1 MVLFYSNKEYFMEK
15 RLLSLIDER
24 KEELYSLLS
33 SLIRIDTQNFDS
45 YGREEAIVPFLKEEA
60 SRLGLNFDV
69 YSPLDIEGF
78 TELEDY
84 MDGRNLE
91 NRPCVT
97 LQMMGSEKGEG
108 VHMMAHTDTVEV
120 GDPSNWTRDPHSG
133 DIENGCIYGRG
144 ACDDKYAIATA
155 LFLLRLLH
163 DEGIT
168 PKHTIT
174 FSAYSDEEHG
184 GSHGAMA
191 SVIRYPHRR
200 ILNLDCKNFEIWSC
214 AAGGGNIKLSYAFDA
229 PKDSTLDTALVLP
242 LILEETEKFGARR
255 KAELAAN
262 PNYEGTTIHEGAMR
276 YMEVKCGDA
285 GADLGSGYVWF
296 QYYTDKTTSE
306 MDAEIDEMVA
316 VINEKLAPL
325 GASVTGRERNTRSFR
340 YGFVPKDADTVC
352 ELQRA
357 AKRATGREVL
367 PVGACLSDLSVI
379 LHYGSPDAFSF
390 GIGRDFNAV
399 GGAHQPN
406 EFVTCEDLVEFTK
419 ILAAYLCDVAL

>member
-1 MVLFYSNKEYFMEK
+1 MEK
-15 RLLSLIDER
+15 QLLSLIDAR
-24 KEELYSLLS
+24 KEELFGLLS
-33 SLIRIDTQNFDS
+33 SLLRIDTQNFDTH
-45 YGREEAIVPFLKEEA
+45 GREAAIVPFLREEA
-60 SRLGLNFDV
+60 ERLGLPCDV
-69 YSPLDIEGF
+69 YSPLEIDGF

-84 MDGRNLE
+84 LPGRNLE

-97 LQMMGSEKGEG
+97 LRMAGSEEGDG
-108 VHMMAHTDTVEV
+108 VHLMAHSDTVEV
-120 GDPSNWTRDPHSG
+120 GDAANWERNPHSG

-144 ACDDKYAIATA
+144 ACDDKYAVAA
-155 LFLLRLLH
+155 SLFLLRLLH

-168 PKHTIT
+168 PKRPIT

-214 AAGGGNIKLSYAFDA
+214 AAGGGNVKLSYAFDT

-242 LILEETEKFGARR
+242 LILEETERFGARR

-262 PNYEGTTIHEGAMR
+262 PNYEGTTIYQGAMR
-276 YMEVKCGDA
+276 YMEVKCGNA
-285 GADLGSGYVWF
+285 GADMGSGYVWF
-296 QYYTDKTTSE
+296 QYYTDKTTAE
-306 MDAEIDEMVA
+306 MDAEIEEMIG
-316 VINEKLAPL
+316 VINQKLAPH
-325 GASVTGRERNTRSFR
+325 GASVTGWERNTRSFR
-340 YGFVPKDADTVC
+340 YGFVPKDAETVR
-352 ELQRA
+352 ELQMA
-357 AKRATGREVL
+357 AKRATGRDV
-367 PVGACLSDLSVI
+367 PAVGACLSDLSVI

-390 GIGRDFNAV
+390 GIGRDFNAP

-406 EFVTCEDLVEFTK
+406 EFVTCDALLEFTK

>member
-1 MVLFYSNKEYFMEK
+1 MEK

-24 KEELYSLLS
+24 REELFSLLS

-45 YGREEAIVPFLKEEA
+45 HGLEAAIVPFLKEEA
-60 SRLGLNFDV
+60 ARLGLACDV

-78 TELEDY
+78 TALPDY
-84 MDGRNLE
+84 MEGRNLE
-91 NRPCVT
+91 DRPCVT
-97 LQMMGSEKGEG
+97 LEMPGSEGGEG
-108 VHMMAHTDTVEV
+108 VHLMAHSDTVEI
-120 GDPSNWTRDPHSG
+120 GDRANWERDPHSG
-133 DIENGCIYGRG
+133 DIEDGRIYGRG
-144 ACDDKYAIATA
+144 ACDDKYAIAA
-155 LFLLRLLH
+155 SLFLLRLLR

-168 PKHTIT
+168 PKHPIT

-214 AAGGGNIKLSYAFDA
+214 AAGGGNIKLSFAFDT
-229 PKDSTLDTALVLP
+229 PKDSTLDAALALTP
-242 LILEETEKFGARR
+242 ILEETEKFGARR
-255 KAELAAN
+255 RAELAKN

-276 YMEVKCGDA
+276 YMEIKCGNA
-285 GADLGSGYVWF
+285 GADLGTGYVWF
-296 QYYTDKTTSE
+296 QYYTDKTTAE
-306 MDAEIDEMVA
+306 MDAEIDDMIDL
-316 VINEKLAPL
+316 INEKLSPL

-340 YGFVPKDADTVC
+340 YGFVPKDAETVR
-352 ELQRA
+352 ELQA
-357 AKRATGREVL
+357 AALRATGRKVC

-379 LHYGSPDAFSF
+379 LYYGSAEAFSF
-390 GIGRDFNAV
+390 GIGRDFTAV

-406 EFVTCEDLVEFTK
+406 EFIECDALVEFTK

>member
-1 MVLFYSNKEYFMEK
+1 MEK

-24 KEELYSLLS
+24 KEELFALLS
-33 SLIRIDTQNFDS
+33 SLIRIDTQNFDTD
-45 YGREEAIVPFLKEEA
+45 GREAAIVPFLTEEA
-60 SRLGLNFDV
+60 AKLGLSADV
-69 YSPLDIEGF
+69 YSPLAIEGF

-84 MDGRNLE
+84 MDGRHLE

-97 LQMMGSEKGEG
+97 LKMPGSTLEEG
-108 VHMMAHTDTVEV
+108 VHMMAHSDTVEV
-120 GDPSNWTRDPHSG
+120 GDPANWTRDPHSG
-133 DIENGCIYGRG
+133 DVEDGCIYGRG
-144 ACDDKYAIATA
+144 ACDDKYAIAA
-155 LFLLRLLH
+155 SLFLLRLLH

-168 PKHTIT
+168 PKRSIT

-191 SVIRYPHRR
+191 AVIRYPHRR

-214 AAGGGNIKLSYAFDA
+214 AAGGGNIKLSYAFDT
-229 PKDSTLDTALVLP
+229 PKDSALDTASVLP

-255 KAELAAN
+255 KAELSVN

-276 YMEVKCGDA
+276 YMEVKCGSA

-296 QYYTDKTTSE
+296 QYYTDKTTAE
-306 MDAEIDEMVA
+306 MDAEIDEMIA
-316 VINEKLAPL
+316 VINRKLAPY

-340 YGFVPKDADTVC
+340 YGFVPKDADTVR
-352 ELQRA
+352 ELQCA
-357 AKRATGREVL
+357 AMRATGRVL
-367 PVGACLSDLSVI
+367 PAVGACLSDLSVI
-379 LHYGSPDAFSF
+379 LHYGSPVAFSF
-390 GIGRDFNAV
+390 GIGRDFNAP

-406 EFVTCEDLVEFTK
+406 EFVTCDALVEFTK